1 MKTSENWFGL
11 LKREF
16 GRFFRNKTL
25 LSVFFLAPIIYAVLL
40 AFVYQEGKVTEIP
53 IIVVDQDDSP
63 LSAQV
68 IEMLQDNEGIRV
80 EKQVFEMKNIK
91 QEMIRR
97 EAAAVIVIPD
107 RFEADILQTRY
118 PEIQVFCN
126 TSNILTA
133 NFASK
138 AIQQSLGTFAVG
150 TEIKALQKRGM
161 SYSQALTK
169 YEPFKQN
176 YQKVFNETGNYLT
189 FMWPAMLAVVLQQV
203 ILLAMAVS
211 FSTEFEE
218 KTFNSELMSNTR
230 SATGAIL
237 IKNIPI
243 WLFSVLIIGLFYLFH
258 VLFRAPIPHQVMNFT
273 IITGFF
279 VAAVSLLGTAVSMLI
294 PNALKA
300 TQVLM
305 IIASPSFIMG
315 GYTWPME
322 AMPLGI
328 QYFASIIPLTPFLH
342 AFKILLIEG
351 GELVDCAKDL
361 STLGIQI
368 AVYGIL
374 SIILIRWRVHKSK
387 GVEVKKE
394 IIPVATID

>member
-1 MKTSENWFGL
+1 MKAVNNWFGL

-53 IIVVDQDDSP
+53 VIVVDKDNSP

-68 IEMLQDNEGIRV
+68 IEMLEDNEGIRV
-80 EKQVFEMKNIK
+80 EKQVFELEDIK
-91 QEMIRR
+91 KEMIRSSS
-97 EAAAVIVIPD
+97 AAVIVIPD
-107 RFEADILQTRY
+107 RFEADILQARY
-118 PEIQVFCN
+118 PEIQIFCN

-138 AIQQSLGTFAVG
+138 SIQQSLGTFAVG
-150 TEIKALQKRGM
+150 TEVKALQRRGM
-161 SYSQALTK
+161 SYSQAMTK

-176 YQKVFNETGNYLT
+176 YQKVFNETGNYFT

-218 KTFNSELMSNTR
+218 KTFNSELVSKTR
-230 SATGAIL
+230 SATGLIL
-237 IKNIPI
+237 IKNLPI
-243 WLFSVLIIGLFYLFH
+243 WIFSVLIIGLFYLFH
-258 VLFRAPIPHQVMNFT
+258 ILFRAPIPHQVMDFV

-279 VAAVSLLGTAVSMLI
+279 VVAVSLLGTVVSMII

-300 TQVLM
+300 TQILM

-328 QYFASIIPLTPFLH
+328 QFFASIIPLTPFLN

-351 GELVDCAKDL
+351 GELADCTQHL
-361 STLGIQI
+361 STMGIQI
-368 AVYGIL
+368 AVYGVL
-374 SIILIRWRVHKSK
+374 SLVLVRWKMRKSK
-387 GVEVKKE
+387 PVVVKE
-394 IIPVATID
+394 AVQEGNEA

>member
-1 MKTSENWFGL
+1 MKTDLSWFGL

-16 GRFFRNKTL
+16 GRFLKNKTL

-40 AFVYQEGKVTEIP
+40 ACVYREGKVTEIP
-53 IIVVDQDDSP
+53 VIVVDEDHTP
-63 LSAQV
+63 MSAQI
-68 IEMLQDNEGIRV
+68 IEMLQDNEGLQV
-80 EKQVFEMKNIK
+80 KKQVFELTDIK
-91 QEMIRR
+91 SEMIRSS
-97 EAAAVIVIPD
+97 AAAVIVIPD

-118 PEIQVFCN
+118 PEIQIFCN

-138 AIQQSLGTFAVG
+138 SIQQSLGTFAVG
-150 TEIKALQKRGM
+150 AEVKALQKRGM
-161 SYSQALTK
+161 SYSQAMTK

-176 YQKVFNETGNYLT
+176 YQKVFNETGNYFT

-218 KTFNSELMSNTR
+218 KTFHSELMSGR
-230 SATGAIL
+230 RFATGAIL
-237 IKNIPI
+237 IKNIPV
-243 WLFSVLIIGLFYLFH
+243 WLFSTGIIGLFYLFH
-258 VLFRAPIPHQVMNFT
+258 TLFRAPIPHQVIHFA

-279 VAAVSLLGTAVSMLI
+279 VVAVTLLGTAVSMLV

-300 TQVLM
+300 TQILM

-322 AMPLGI
+322 AMPQGI
-328 QYFASIIPLTPFLH
+328 QFFASIIPLTPFLD
-342 AFKILLIEG
+342 AFKVLLIEG
-351 GELVDCAKDL
+351 GTLADCAKDL
-361 STLGIQI
+361 SVMGIQI
-368 AVYGIL
+368 AVYGVL
-374 SIILIRWRVHKSK
+374 SILLVRWRMRRSRLAEAK
-387 GVEVKKE
+387 GN
-394 IIPVATID
+394 

>member
-1 MKTSENWFGL
+1 MKVIQNWFGL

-16 GRFFRNKTL
+16 GRFLRNKTL

-53 IIVVDQDDSP
+53 IIVVDKDATP

-68 IEMLQDNEGIRV
+68 IEMLQDNEGIQV
-80 EKQVFEMKNIK
+80 EKQVFELKDIK
-91 QEMIRR
+91 KEMIRNS
-97 EAAAVIVIPD
+97 AAAVIVIPD

-118 PEIQVFCN
+118 PEIQIFCN

-138 AIQQSLGTFAVG
+138 SIQQSLGTFAVG
-150 TEIKALQKRGM
+150 TEVKALQKRGM
-161 SYSQALTK
+161 SYSQAMTK

-176 YQKVFNETGNYLT
+176 YQKVFNKTGNYFT

-218 KTFNSELMSNTR
+218 KTFNSELMDGR
-230 SATGAIL
+230 RFAIGAIL

-243 WLFSVLIIGLFYLFH
+243 WFFSVIIIGLFYLFH
-258 VLFRAPIPHQVMNFT
+258 LLFNAPVPNQVSSFVV
-273 IITGFF
+273 ITGFF
-279 VAAVSLLGTAVSMLI
+279 VVAVSLLGTVVSMLI

-300 TQVLM
+300 TQILM

-315 GYTWPME
+315 GYTWPLE
-322 AMPLGI
+322 AMPQGI
-328 QYFASIIPLTPFLH
+328 QFFASIIPLTPFLNS
-342 AFKILLIEG
+342 FKILLIEG
-351 GELVDCAKDL
+351 GELADCAKDL
-361 STLGIQI
+361 STMGIQI
-368 AVYGIL
+368 LVYGIL
-374 SIILIRWRVHKSK
+374 SLLLIKWRMYKSK
-387 GVEVKKE
+387 SLVAKE
-394 IIPVATID
+394 EK

>member
-1 MKTSENWFGL
+1 MKTSENWVGL

-53 IIVVDQDDSP
+53 ILVVDRDDSP

-91 QEMIRR
+91 QEMIRH
-97 EAAAVIVIPD
+97 EAAAVIVVPD
-107 RFEADILQTRY
+107 RFEADILQARY

-176 YQKVFNETGNYLT
+176 YQKVFNETGNYFT

-211 FSTEFEE
+211 FSTEFEDN
-218 KTFNSELMSNTR
+218 TFNSELMSGR
-230 SATGAIL
+230 RFATGAIF
-237 IKNIPI
+237 IKNIPV
-243 WLFSVLIIGLFYLFH
+243 WSFSIAIIGLFYLFH
-258 VLFRAPIPHQVMNFT
+258 LLFKAPIPHQVLNFVT
-273 IITGFF
+273 ITGFF
-279 VAAVSLLGTAVSMLI
+279 VVSVSLLGTAVSMLI

-315 GYTWPME
+315 GYTWPIE

-328 QYFASIIPLTPFLH
+328 QYFASVIPLTPFLH

-351 GELVDCAKDL
+351 GDLADCAKDL
-361 STLGIQI
+361 FTLGIQI
-368 AVYGIL
+368 AVYGML
-374 SIILIRWRVHKSK
+374 SIVLIRWRMRKSK
-387 GVEVKKE
+387 GVEVKK
-394 IIPVATID
+394 

>member
-1 MKTSENWFGL
+1 MKAIKNWFGL

-25 LSVFFLAPIIYAVLL
+25 VSVFFLAPIIYAVLL

-53 IIVVDQDDSP
+53 IIVVDKDASP

-80 EKQVFEMKNIK
+80 QKQVFELEDIK
-91 QEMIRR
+91 REMIHNS
-97 EAAAVIVIPD
+97 AAAVIVIPD
-107 RFEADILQTRY
+107 RFEADILQARY
-118 PEIQVFCN
+118 PEIQIFCN

-138 AIQQSLGTFAVG
+138 SIQQSLGTFAVG
-150 TEIKALQKRGM
+150 TEVKALQRRGM
-161 SYSQALTK
+161 SYSQAMTK

-176 YQKVFNETGNYLT
+176 YQKVFNETGNYFT

-211 FSTEFEE
+211 FSTEFED
-218 KTFNSELMSNTR
+218 KTFHSEFMSKTHT
-230 SATGAIL
+230 ATGAIL
-237 IKNIPI
+237 IKNIPV
-243 WLFSVLIIGLFYLFH
+243 WFFSVVIIGLFYLFH
-258 VLFRAPIPHQVMNFT
+258 LLFKAPIPHQVSNFVVV
-273 IITGFF
+273 TGFF
-279 VAAVSLLGTAVSMLI
+279 VVAVSLLGTVVSMLI

-300 TQVLM
+300 TQILM

-315 GYTWPME
+315 GYTWPIE
-322 AMPLGI
+322 AMPQGI
-328 QYFASIIPLTPFLH
+328 QFFASIIPLTPFLN

-351 GELVDCAKDL
+351 GNLADCAKDL
-361 STLGIQI
+361 STMGIQI
-368 AVYGIL
+368 LVYGIL
-374 SIILIRWRVHKSK
+374 SILLIRWRMYKSK
-387 GVEVKKE
+387 KSVGMKE
-394 IIPVATID
+394 ENA

>member
-1 MKTSENWFGL
+1 MKVIQNWFGL

-16 GRFFRNKTL
+16 GRFLRNKTL

-53 IIVVDQDDSP
+53 IIVVDKDATP

-68 IEMLQDNEGIRV
+68 IEMLQDNEGIQV
-80 EKQVFEMKNIK
+80 EKQVFELKDIK
-91 QEMIRR
+91 KEMIRNS
-97 EAAAVIVIPD
+97 AAAVIVIPD

-118 PEIQVFCN
+118 PEIQIFCN

-138 AIQQSLGTFAVG
+138 SIQQSLGTFAVG
-150 TEIKALQKRGM
+150 TEVKALQKRGM
-161 SYSQALTK
+161 SYSQAMTK

-176 YQKVFNETGNYLT
+176 YQKVFNKTGNYFT

-218 KTFNSELMSNTR
+218 KTFNSELMDGR
-230 SATGAIL
+230 RFAIGAIL

-243 WLFSVLIIGLFYLFH
+243 WFFSVIIIGFFYLFH
-258 VLFRAPIPHQVMNFT
+258 LLFNAPVPSQVSSFVV
-273 IITGFF
+273 ITGFF
-279 VAAVSLLGTAVSMLI
+279 VVAVSLLGTVVSMLI

-300 TQVLM
+300 TQILM
-305 IIASPSFIMG
+305 IIASPSFIIG
-315 GYTWPME
+315 GYTWPLE
-322 AMPLGI
+322 AMPQGI
-328 QYFASIIPLTPFLH
+328 QFFASIIPLTPFLNS
-342 AFKILLIEG
+342 FKILLIEG
-351 GELVDCAKDL
+351 GELADCVKDL
-361 STLGIQI
+361 STMGIQI
-368 AVYGIL
+368 LVYGIL
-374 SIILIRWRVHKSK
+374 SLLLIKWRMYKSK
-387 GVEVKKE
+387 SLVAKE
-394 IIPVATID
+394 EK

>member
-1 MKTSENWFGL
+1 MKTSNNWFGL

-25 LSVFFLAPIIYAVLL
+25 LSVFFLAPVIYAVLL
-40 AFVYQEGKVTEIP
+40 AFVYREGKVTEIP
-53 IIVVDQDDSP
+53 VIVVDKDASP

-68 IEMLQDNEGIRV
+68 IEMLEDNEGVRV
-80 EKQVFEMKNIK
+80 EKQVYELEDIK
-91 QEMIRR
+91 GEMIRSS
-97 EAAAVIVIPD
+97 AAAVIVIPD
-107 RFEADILQTRY
+107 RFEADILQARY
-118 PEIQVFCN
+118 PEIQIFCN

-138 AIQQSLGTFAVG
+138 SIQQSLGTFAVG
-150 TEIKALQKRGM
+150 TEVKALQKRGM
-161 SYSQALTK
+161 SYSQAMTK

-176 YQKVFNETGNYLT
+176 YQKVFNETGNYFT

-218 KTFNSELMSNTR
+218 KTFNSELMNGR
-230 SATGAIL
+230 RFAMGAIL
-237 IKNIPI
+237 IKNIPV
-243 WLFSVLIIGLFYLFH
+243 WLFSIVIIGLFYLFH
-258 VLFRAPIPHQVMNFT
+258 LIFKAPLPHQVLSFT
-273 IITGFF
+273 IISGFF
-279 VAAVSLLGTAVSMLI
+279 VAAASLLGTVVSMLI

-300 TQVLM
+300 TQILM

-315 GYTWPME
+315 GYTWPID

-328 QYFASIIPLTPFLH
+328 QLFASIIPLTPFLH

-351 GELVDCAKDL
+351 GELADCTKDL
-361 STLGIQI
+361 FTMGIQI
-368 AVYGIL
+368 LVYGIL
-374 SIILIRWRVHKSK
+374 SVLLVRWRMRQSK
-387 GVEVKKE
+387 AIGVKKG
-394 IIPVATID
+394 DD

>member
-1 MKTSENWFGL
+1 MKTSNNWFGL

-25 LSVFFLAPIIYAVLL
+25 LSVFFLAPVIYAVLL
-40 AFVYQEGKVTEIP
+40 AFVYREGKVTEIP
-53 IIVVDQDDSP
+53 VIVVDKDVSP

-68 IEMLQDNEGIRV
+68 IEMLEDNEGVRV
-80 EKQVFEMKNIK
+80 EKQVYELEDIK
-91 QEMIRR
+91 GEMIRSS
-97 EAAAVIVIPD
+97 AAAVIVIPD
-107 RFEADILQTRY
+107 RFEADILQARY
-118 PEIQVFCN
+118 PEIQIFCN

-138 AIQQSLGTFAVG
+138 SIQQSLGTFAVG
-150 TEIKALQKRGM
+150 TEVKALQKRGM
-161 SYSQALTK
+161 SYSQAMTK

-176 YQKVFNETGNYLT
+176 YQKVFNETGNYFT

-218 KTFNSELMSNTR
+218 KTFNSELMNGR
-230 SATGAIL
+230 RFAMGAIL
-237 IKNIPI
+237 IKNIPV
-243 WLFSVLIIGLFYLFH
+243 WLFSIVIIGLFYLFH
-258 VLFRAPIPHQVMNFT
+258 LIFKAPLPHQVLSFT
-273 IITGFF
+273 IISGFF
-279 VAAVSLLGTAVSMLI
+279 VAAASLLGTVVSMLI

-300 TQVLM
+300 TQILM

-315 GYTWPME
+315 GYTWPID

-328 QYFASIIPLTPFLH
+328 QLFASIIPLTPFLH

-351 GELVDCAKDL
+351 GELADCTKDL
-361 STLGIQI
+361 FTMGIQI
-368 AVYGIL
+368 LVYGIL
-374 SIILIRWRVHKSK
+374 SVLLVRWRMRQSK
-387 GVEVKKE
+387 AIGVKKG
-394 IIPVATID
+394 DD

>member
-1 MKTSENWFGL
+1 MKALNNWFGL

-53 IIVVDQDDSP
+53 IIVVDKDNSP

-80 EKQVFEMKNIK
+80 EKQVFELEDIK
-91 QEMIRR
+91 KEMIRSSS
-97 EAAAVIVIPD
+97 AAVIVIPD
-107 RFEADILQTRY
+107 RFEADILQARY
-118 PEIQVFCN
+118 PEIQIFCN

-138 AIQQSLGTFAVG
+138 SIQQSLGTFAVG
-150 TEIKALQKRGM
+150 TEVKALQRRGM
-161 SYSQALTK
+161 SYSQAMTK

-176 YQKVFNETGNYLT
+176 YQKVFNETGNYFT

-218 KTFNSELMSNTR
+218 KTFNSELTSKVH
-230 SATGAIL
+230 SATGLIL
-237 IKNIPI
+237 IKNLPI

-258 VLFRAPIPHQVMNFT
+258 MMFRAPIPHQVMDFV

-279 VAAVSLLGTAVSMLI
+279 VVAASLLGTVVSMII

-300 TQVLM
+300 TQILM

-328 QYFASIIPLTPFLH
+328 QFFASIIPLTPFLN

-351 GELVDCAKDL
+351 GELADCAPYL
-361 STLGIQI
+361 STMGIQV
-368 AVYGIL
+368 AVYGVL
-374 SIILIRWRVHKSK
+374 SILLVRWKMRKSRPK
-387 GVEVKKE
+387 SVVVKEEEK
-394 IIPVATID
+394 

>member
-1 MKTSENWFGL
+1 MKAIENWFGL
-11 LKREF
+11 LKREY

-53 IIVVDQDDSP
+53 IIVVDQDNSP

-68 IEMLQDNEGIRV
+68 IEMLQDNEGIQV
-80 EKQVFEMKNIK
+80 EKQVFEMKEIK
-91 QEMIRR
+91 REMIRHS
-97 EAAAVIVIPD
+97 AAAVIVIPD

-118 PEIQVFCN
+118 PEIQIFCN

-138 AIQQSLGTFAVG
+138 SIQQSLGTFAVG
-150 TEIKALQKRGM
+150 TEVKALQRRGM
-161 SYSQALTK
+161 SYSQAMTK

-176 YQKVFNETGNYLT
+176 YQKVFNETGNYFT

-211 FSTEFEE
+211 FSTEFEDN
-218 KTFNSELMSNTR
+218 TFNSELMSKTR
-230 SATGAIL
+230 FASGALL
-237 IKNIPI
+237 IKNIPV
-243 WLFSVLIIGLFYLFH
+243 WSFSIAIIGLFYLFH
-258 VLFRAPIPHQVMNFT
+258 LLFKAPIPHQIWNFVT
-273 IITGFF
+273 ITGFF
-279 VAAVSLLGTAVSMLI
+279 VVAVSLLGTAVSMLI

-300 TQVLM
+300 TQILM

-322 AMPLGI
+322 AMPLGV
-328 QYFASIIPLTPFLH
+328 QYFASIIPLTPFLN

-351 GELVDCAKDL
+351 GDLADCAKDL

-368 AVYGIL
+368 AVYGLL
-374 SIILIRWRVHKSK
+374 SIILIRWRMHKSK
-387 GVEVKKE
+387 AIELKK
-394 IIPVATID
+394 

>member
-1 MKTSENWFGL
+1 MKALNNWFGL

-53 IIVVDQDDSP
+53 IIVVDKDNSP

-68 IEMLQDNEGIRV
+68 IEMLQDNEGIQV
-80 EKQVFEMKNIK
+80 EKQVFELEDIK
-91 QEMIRR
+91 KEMIRSSS
-97 EAAAVIVIPD
+97 AAVIVIPD
-107 RFEADILQTRY
+107 RFEADILQARY
-118 PEIQVFCN
+118 PEIQIFCN

-138 AIQQSLGTFAVG
+138 SIQQSLGTFAVG
-150 TEIKALQKRGM
+150 TEVKALQRRGM
-161 SYSQALTK
+161 SYSQAMTK

-176 YQKVFNETGNYLT
+176 YQKVFNETGNYFT

-218 KTFNSELMSNTR
+218 KTFNSELTSKVH
-230 SATGAIL
+230 SATGLIL
-237 IKNIPI
+237 IKNLPI

-258 VLFRAPIPHQVMNFT
+258 MMFRAPIPHQVMDFMV
-273 IITGFF
+273 ITGFF
-279 VAAVSLLGTAVSMLI
+279 VVAASLLGTVVSMII

-300 TQVLM
+300 TQILM

-328 QYFASIIPLTPFLH
+328 QFFASIIPLTPFLN

-351 GELVDCAKDL
+351 GELADCAPYL
-361 STLGIQI
+361 STMGIQV
-368 AVYGIL
+368 AVYGVL
-374 SIILIRWRVHKSK
+374 SILLVRWKMRKSRPK
-387 GVEVKKE
+387 PVVVKEEEK
-394 IIPVATID
+394 

>member
-1 MKTSENWFGL
+1 MKVIENWFGL

-16 GRFFRNKTL
+16 GRFLRNKTL

-53 IIVVDQDDSP
+53 IIVVDKDATP

-68 IEMLQDNEGIRV
+68 IEMLQDNEGIQV
-80 EKQVFEMKNIK
+80 EKQVFELKDIK
-91 QEMIRR
+91 KEMIRNS
-97 EAAAVIVIPD
+97 AAAVIVIPD

-118 PEIQVFCN
+118 PEIQIFCN

-138 AIQQSLGTFAVG
+138 SIQQSLGTFAVG
-150 TEIKALQKRGM
+150 TEVKALQKRGM
-161 SYSQALTK
+161 SYSQAMTK

-176 YQKVFNETGNYLT
+176 YQKVFNKTGNYFT

-218 KTFNSELMSNTR
+218 KTFNSELMDGR
-230 SATGAIL
+230 RFAIGAIL

-243 WLFSVLIIGLFYLFH
+243 WFFSVIIIGLFYLFH
-258 VLFRAPIPHQVMNFT
+258 LLFNAPVPNQVSSFVV
-273 IITGFF
+273 ITGFF
-279 VAAVSLLGTAVSMLI
+279 VVAVSLLGTVVSMLI
-294 PNALKA
+294 TNALKA
-300 TQVLM
+300 TQILM

-315 GYTWPME
+315 GYTWPLE
-322 AMPLGI
+322 AMPQGI
-328 QYFASIIPLTPFLH
+328 QFFASIIPLTPFLNS
-342 AFKILLIEG
+342 FKILLIEG
-351 GELVDCAKDL
+351 GELADCAKDL
-361 STLGIQI
+361 STMGIQI
-368 AVYGIL
+368 LVYGIL
-374 SIILIRWRVHKSK
+374 SLLLIKWRMYKSK
-387 GVEVKKE
+387 SLVVKEEK
-394 IIPVATID
+394 

>member
-1 MKTSENWFGL
+1 MKTSNNWFGL

-25 LSVFFLAPIIYAVLL
+25 LSVFFLAPVIYAVLL
-40 AFVYQEGKVTEIP
+40 AFVYREGKVTEIP
-53 IIVVDQDDSP
+53 VIVVDKDASP

-68 IEMLQDNEGIRV
+68 IEMLEDNEGIRV
-80 EKQVFEMKNIK
+80 EKQVFELDDIK
-91 QEMIRR
+91 GEMIRSS
-97 EAAAVIVIPD
+97 AAAVIVIPD
-107 RFEADILQTRY
+107 RFEAAILQARY
-118 PEIQVFCN
+118 PEIQIFCN

-138 AIQQSLGTFAVG
+138 SIQQSLGTFAVG
-150 TEIKALQKRGM
+150 TEVKSLQKRGM
-161 SYSQALTK
+161 SYSQAMTK

-176 YQKVFNETGNYLT
+176 YQKVFNETGNYFT

-218 KTFNSELMSNTR
+218 KTFNSELMSGR
-230 SATGAIL
+230 RFAIGAVL
-237 IKNIPI
+237 IKNIPV
-243 WLFSVLIIGLFYLFH
+243 WLFSIVIIGLFYLFH
-258 VLFRAPIPHQVMNFT
+258 LIFKAPIPQQVMSFT
-273 IITGFF
+273 IISGFF
-279 VAAVSLLGTAVSMLI
+279 VAAASLLGTVVSMLI

-300 TQVLM
+300 TQILM

-315 GYTWPME
+315 GYTWPMD

-328 QYFASIIPLTPFLH
+328 QLFASIIPLTPFLN

-351 GELVDCAKDL
+351 GDLVDCTKDL
-361 STLGIQI
+361 FTMGIQI
-368 AVYGIL
+368 LTYGIL
-374 SIILIRWRVHKSK
+374 SILLVRWRMRKSK
-387 GVEVKKE
+387 TTVVKKE
-394 IIPVATID
+394 NN

>member
-1 MKTSENWFGL
+1 MKTERNWFGL

-16 GRFFRNKTL
+16 GRFLRNKTL

-53 IIVVDQDDSP
+53 IIVVDKDNTP

-68 IEMLQDNEGIRV
+68 IEMLQDNEGIQV
-80 EKQVFEMKNIK
+80 EKQVFELEDIK
-91 QEMIRR
+91 KEMIRSS
-97 EAAAVIVIPD
+97 AAAVIVIPD
-107 RFEADILQTRY
+107 RFEADILQARY
-118 PEIQVFCN
+118 PEIQIFCN
-126 TSNILTA
+126 TANILTA

-138 AIQQSLGTFAVG
+138 SIQQSLGTFAVG
-150 TEIKALQKRGM
+150 TEVKALQKRGM
-161 SYSQALTK
+161 SYSQAMAK

-176 YQKVFNETGNYLT
+176 YQKVFNETGNYFT

-218 KTFNSELMSNTR
+218 NTFHSELMSGR
-230 SATGAIL
+230 RFATGAIL

-243 WLFSVLIIGLFYLFH
+243 WLFSVANIGLFYLFH
-258 VLFRAPIPHQVMNFT
+258 LIFKAPVPHQVLNFV

-279 VAAVSLLGTAVSMLI
+279 VVAVSLLGTVVSMLI

-300 TQVLM
+300 TQILM

-322 AMPLGI
+322 AMPAGI
-328 QYFASIIPLTPFLH
+328 QWFASIIPLTPFLN
-342 AFKILLIEG
+342 AFKTLLIEG
-351 GELVDCAKDL
+351 GELADCTQSL
-361 STLGIQI
+361 STMGIQI
-368 AVYGIL
+368 VVYGVL
-374 SIILIRWRVHKSK
+374 SILLVRWKMRKSRPLEIREEK
-387 GVEVKKE
+387 
-394 IIPVATID
+394 

>member
-1 MKTSENWFGL
+1 MKTSNNWFGL

-25 LSVFFLAPIIYAVLL
+25 LSVFFLAPVIYAVLL
-40 AFVYQEGKVTEIP
+40 AFVYREGKVTEIP
-53 IIVVDQDDSP
+53 VIVVDKDASP

-68 IEMLQDNEGIRV
+68 IEMLEDNEGIRV
-80 EKQVFEMKNIK
+80 EKQVFELDDVKG
-91 QEMIRR
+91 EMIRSS
-97 EAAAVIVIPD
+97 AAAVIVIPD
-107 RFEADILQTRY
+107 RFEAAILQARY
-118 PEIQVFCN
+118 PEIQIFCN

-138 AIQQSLGTFAVG
+138 SIQQSLGTFAVG
-150 TEIKALQKRGM
+150 TEVKSLQKRGM
-161 SYSQALTK
+161 SYSQAMTK

-176 YQKVFNETGNYLT
+176 YQKVFNETGNYFT

-218 KTFNSELMSNTR
+218 KTFNSELMSGR
-230 SATGAIL
+230 RFAIGAIL
-237 IKNIPI
+237 IKNIPV
-243 WLFSVLIIGLFYLFH
+243 WLFSIVIIGLFYLFH
-258 VLFRAPIPHQVMNFT
+258 LIFKAPLPQQVMSFT
-273 IITGFF
+273 IISGFF
-279 VAAVSLLGTAVSMLI
+279 VAAASLLGTVVSMLI

-300 TQVLM
+300 TQILM

-315 GYTWPME
+315 GYTWPMD

-328 QYFASIIPLTPFLH
+328 QLFASIIPLTPFLN

-351 GELVDCAKDL
+351 GELVDCTKDL
-361 STLGIQI
+361 FTMGIQI
-368 AVYGIL
+368 LIYGIL
-374 SIILIRWRVHKSK
+374 SILLVRWRMRKSK
-387 GVEVKKE
+387 TTVVKKE
-394 IIPVATID
+394 NN